1 LRGGWRVQGSGRPPK
16 IRRRAGASTLP
27 RTLLP
32 SGVTFLAWQVFG
44 LVEHGRHWQRQLE
57 FASDASLCLSER
69 LGSSRLVGS
78 PAAHF
83 ELGEFM
89 PSAEPA
95 PSIIITRT
103 ARPAGAS
110 AYSANAAEP
119 AEAERQ
125 TFIPERFVRGLIP
138 DGLLSQYG
146 AFWQAP
152 IA

>member
-1 LRGGWRVQGSGRPPK
+1 
-16 IRRRAGASTLP
+16 
-27 RTLLP
+27 
-32 SGVTFLAWQVFG
+32 
-44 LVEHGRHWQRQLE
+44 
-57 FASDASLCLSER
+57 
-69 LGSSRLVGS
+69 
-78 PAAHF
+78 
-83 ELGEFM
+83 M

-103 ARPAGAS
+103 ARPVGAS